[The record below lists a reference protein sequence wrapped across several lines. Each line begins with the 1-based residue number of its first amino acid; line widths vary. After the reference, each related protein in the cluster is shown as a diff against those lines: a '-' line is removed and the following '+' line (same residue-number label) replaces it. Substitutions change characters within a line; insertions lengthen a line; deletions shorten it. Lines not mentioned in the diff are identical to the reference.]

1 LDLKIYSESDIYR
14 ITEKVREFA
23 ESFGFNSYDSNLI
36 SLAVSEIST
45 NAYRYANGG
54 VVLIKST
61 SNGLGLEIVINDHGS
76 GIKNISLAMQDGYST
91 SEHSLGLGL
100 GAASRLVDEMLF
112 NKNNSSGTSISLI
125 KYLPV
130 PDSFVDIGTVSFPDT
145 REIFN
150 GDGYIVKKYEG
161 DKVFIALLDGA
172 GKGEKAQEAVV
183 KTKKI
188 IAKNYKLSFDLLLR
202 KCDELLRKDHCQ
214 RGVELLLMRITP
226 NNSEFA
232 GIGNL
237 STHIYSYPQ
246 VSFPI
251 QNGRLCL
258 SLPENIII
266 RKFKRPEHFLLI
278 LHTDGIVNNNFN
290 SFYDSTKPA
299 QSIAIDIFNRYAL
312 SDDDATVIVIKG

>member
-1 LDLKIYSESDIYR
+1 MQLVIYSEADIYR
-14 ITEKVREFA
+14 ITESVREFA
-23 ESFGFNSYDSNLI
+23 KSFGFNSYDSKQI

-45 NAYRYANGG
+45 NAYRYADGG
-54 VVLIKST
+54 VVLIKSV
-61 SNGLGLEIVINDHGS
+61 SNNLGLEVIINDHGS
-76 GIKNISLAMQDGYST
+76 GINNVPLAMQDGYST
-91 SEHSLGLGL
+91 SKDSLGLGL
-100 GAASRLVDEMLF
+100 GAASRLVDEMVF
-112 NKNNSSGTSISLI
+112 NKNDSTGTSISLI

-130 PDSFVDIGTVSFPDT
+130 ADSFVDIGTVSFPDT
-145 REIFN
+145 REVFN

-161 DKVFIALLDGA
+161 NKVFIALLDGA
-172 GKGEKAQEAVV
+172 GKGERAQEVTL
-183 KTKKI
+183 KTKEI

-214 RGVELLLMRITP
+214 RGVELLLIRITP
-226 NNSEFA
+226 KNIEFT

-246 VSFPI
+246 VSFPM

-258 SLPENIII
+258 SLPEKIII
-266 RKFKRPEHFLLI
+266 RKFKKPDHFFLI
-278 LHTDGIVNNNFN
+278 VHTDGIVNNNFN

-299 QSIAIDIFNRYAL
+299 QEIAIDIFNRYAL